1 MKGFS
6 FCEVGQEVMA
16 EGGRDGAGVFDNE
29 WMFGVVSMG
38 EQRRSGLGS
47 I

>member
-1 MKGFS
+1 M
-6 FCEVGQEVMA
+6 GQEVMA
-16 EGGRDGAGVFDNE
+16 EGCRDGAGVFDNE
-29 WMFGVVSMG
+29 WVFRVVLMG